1 MKEISLRYAMRYSD
15 FFVYENIKYKFL
27 STYYCDNLIIK
38 GRIVNGRKE
47 IELPV
52 ETIVQI
58 EDESARQL
66 KEEFLILKK
75 ELEQLLLFI
84 SSDLKLL
91 ESQGV

>member
-1 MKEISLRYAMRYSD
+1 MKEISLRYAMRYSN
-15 FFVYENIKYKFL
+15 FFVYQNIKYKFL
-27 STYYCDNLIIK
+27 STYSCDNLTI
-38 GRIVNGRKE
+38 RCRQVNGRKE

-66 KEEFLILKK
+66 KEELLIYKTEMEK
-75 ELEQLLLFI
+75 LLPSI